1 MIILG
6 FLKNIN
12 FSVKTFVPTFW
23 QLLENFGHLFIP
35 TFGHTVCNHNI
46 GSRMWR
52 HQLAS
57 IRDFHLPNP
66 FLVESSSRRMSFTSR
81 SLCFLLHCVFV
92 GDGAPYHPGQA
103 RRGLQPWPRYSVAE
117 SKSNIAVT
125 TTTTTTS
132 CIFNLFC
139 RFKIIIFFF
148 FLHFEF
154 YWYLLIASKGR

>member
-57 IRDFHLPNP
+57 IRDSHLLIHSLSSRPLAGCRSLLEAFVSFSTVSLLATVPRTIPARPGVAFNLDP
-66 FLVESSSRRMSFTSR
+66 VIALQSQRATSQSQRRRRRAVFLISFAVLRSSYSSS
-81 SLCFLLHCVFV
+81 
-92 GDGAPYHPGQA
+92 
-103 RRGLQPWPRYSVAE
+103 
-117 SKSNIAVT
+117 
-125 TTTTTTS
+125 
-132 CIFNLFC
+132 FC
-139 RFKIIIFFF
+139 TLNFIDIC
-148 FLHFEF
+148 
-154 YWYLLIASKGR
+154 

>member
-57 IRDFHLPNP
+57 IRDSHLLIHSLSSRPLAGCRSLLEAFVSFSTVSLLATVPRTIPARPGVAFNLDP
-66 FLVESSSRRMSFTSR
+66 VIALQSQRATSQSQRRRRRRAVFLISFAVLRSSYSSS
-81 SLCFLLHCVFV
+81 
-92 GDGAPYHPGQA
+92 
-103 RRGLQPWPRYSVAE
+103 
-117 SKSNIAVT
+117 
-125 TTTTTTS
+125 
-132 CIFNLFC
+132 FC
-139 RFKIIIFFF
+139 TLNFIDIC
-148 FLHFEF
+148 
-154 YWYLLIASKGR
+154 